1 MRNLASKFLTPPDLE
16 RIDTAVRTAEKET
29 SGEIVCLIQSTS
41 YHYPM
46 ANVIGATAL
55 ALPLSMAA
63 TPLLGAW
70 LWLGPHNMW
79 LFLSIF
85 AVCFPVFYLL
95 INHLTWLKRH
105 FISQRELDEEVRESA
120 IMGFFQHGLYRTK
133 EATGVLLLISV
144 FERKVW
150 VLADHGI
157 HTKIPQEQWQSVVDM
172 VTSGFRTQHPTESI
186 CEAVHTIGRLLRAH
200 FPARQDD
207 VNELKNV
214 IVDKD

>member
-1 MRNLASKFLTPPDLE
+1 MRNLASKYLSSRDLE
-16 RIDTAVRTAEKET
+16 RIDEAVQSAEKET
-29 SGEIVCLIQSTS
+29 SGEIVCLIQSAS

-55 ALPLSMAA
+55 ALPLSLAT

-70 LWLGPHNMW
+70 LWLGPQNMW
-79 LFLSIF
+79 LFLSLF

-95 INHLTWLKRH
+95 ANHVAWLKRH
-105 FISQRELDEEVRESA
+105 FISQRELDEEVQESA
-120 IMGFFQHGLYRTK
+120 ITGFFQHGLYRTRQ
-133 EATGVLLLISV
+133 ATGVLLLISI

-157 HTKIPQEQWQSVVDM
+157 HTKIPQQQWQSVVDT
-172 VTSGFRTQHPTESI
+172 VTEGFRSKHPVESI
-186 CEAVHTIGRLLRAH
+186 CAAVQNIGRLLQTH
-200 FPARQDD
+200 FPVQHDD

>member
-1 MRNLASKFLTPPDLE
+1 MRNLAGKYLSPEDLE
-16 RIDTAVRTAEKET
+16 RIDDAVQTAEKET

-55 ALPLSMAA
+55 ALPPSLAA
-63 TPLLGAW
+63 TPLLGGW

-79 LFLSIF
+79 LFLSLF
-85 AVCFPVFYLL
+85 AVGFAVFYLL
-95 INHLTWLKRH
+95 VDHVAWLKRC
-105 FISQRELDEEVRESA
+105 FISRRELDEEVRESA
-120 IMGFFQHGLYRTK
+120 VTGFFQHGLYRTQ

-157 HTKIPQEQWQSVVDM
+157 HSKIPQEQWQSVVDT
-172 VTSGFRTQHPTESI
+172 VTRGFRNRHPAESI
-186 CEAVHTIGRLLRAH
+186 CEAVRTIGRRLQTY
-200 FPARQDD
+200 FPVRSDD
-207 VNELKNV
+207 LNELQNV
-214 IVDKD
+214 IVDND

>member
-1 MRNLASKFLTPPDLE
+1 MRNLAGKYLSPRDLE
-16 RIDTAVRTAEKET
+16 RIDEAVQAAEKET

-55 ALPLSMAA
+55 ALPPALAA
-63 TPLLGAW
+63 TPLLGQW

-79 LFLSIF
+79 LFLSVF
-85 AVCFPVFYLL
+85 SVCFAVFYLL
-95 INHLTWLKRH
+95 VDHLPWLKRC

-120 IMGFFQHGLYRTK
+120 VTGFFQHGLYRTR

-144 FERKVW
+144 FEQKVW

-157 HTKIPQEQWQSVVDM
+157 LSKIPQEQWQSVVDM
-172 VTSGFRTQHPTESI
+172 VTSGFRTRHPAESI
-186 CEAVHTIGRLLRAH
+186 CEAVRTIGRRLQTH
-200 FPARQDD
+200 FPVRHDD

-214 IVDKD
+214 IVDTD

>member
-1 MRNLASKFLTPPDLE
+1 MRNLTDKYLSPQDLE
-16 RIDTAVRTAEKET
+16 RIDKAVQAAEKET

-46 ANVIGATAL
+46 ANVIGATSL
-55 ALPLSMAA
+55 ALVPALAA
-63 TPLLGAW
+63 TPLLGQW

-85 AVCFPVFYLL
+85 AVCFPLFHFLVDR
-95 INHLTWLKRH
+95 TAWLKRY

-120 IMGFFQHGLYRTK
+120 ITGFFEHALYRTR
-133 EATGVLLLISV
+133 EATGVLLLISI

-157 HTKIPQEQWQSVVDM
+157 HTKIPQEQWQSVVDR
-172 VTSGFRTQHPTESI
+172 VTSGFRTRRPAESI
-186 CEAVHTIGRLLRAH
+186 CEAVRIIGRQLQAH
-200 FPARQDD
+200 FPARPDD

-214 IVDKD
+214 ILDHD